1 MMQLEAGFSGS
12 FGALNE
18 NIARQGRCCQGANG
32 PIGRGAALWELCRD
46 CCRGSVVTLQLYT
59 QRRQHRGRE
68 GGAVAALPWK
78 WGRRVEKPESMRPAE
93 LTALKDV
100 HILVLE
106 PRHVV
111 LYMTDV
117 TKGTVWR
124 WGDDPGSSEQA
135 LPSQRVLRD
144 GTYPGWVRE
153 MPGENSACSWHKG
166 RGCELDAVPSRSW
179 EWLRMTTSK
188 KMGLIPA
195 V

>member
-1 MMQLEAGFSGS
+1 MRTLQGKAVVAKEQMGPLAEGQLCGSSAGT
-12 FGALNE
+12 AVV
-18 NIARQGRCCQGANG
+18 
-32 PIGRGAALWELCRD
+32 ALWSLCNFTP
-46 CCRGSVVTLQLYT
+46 RGDNT
-59 QRRQHRGRE
+59 GRE

-135 LPSQRVLRD
+135 LPSQGVLRD